1 MAIPAANRP
10 LWPDA
15 PPSAPD
21 TGSPPASRR
30 GAVAELR
37 AAIAAGRPS
46 RLTLGFTIIELL
58 SVVAIIGVLSAIV
71 IPHNQEA
78 IDQARVAR
86 AIGDLHVIATDLNS
100 ADSLPAS
107 LAVIHR
113 DKLLDPWGNPY
124 VYLLFPAGAKGVPP
138 GARTDRFVVAIN
150 SRYDLYS
157 MGPDGVSS
165 QPLTATQS
173 KDDVVMGNDGGFYGL
188 ATKY

>member
-1 MAIPAANRP
+1 MAFPVDDRP
-10 LWPDA
+10 LSPEA
-15 PPSAPD
+15 PPSPPD
-21 TGSPPASRR
+21 AGSPPAARR
-30 GAVAELR
+30 GVVADLR
-37 AAIAAGRPS
+37 LAIATGRTS

-78 IDQARVAR
+78 IDKARVAR
-86 AIGDLHVIATDLNS
+86 AIGDLRVIANDINS
-100 ADSLPAS
+100 ADSLPAN

-124 VYLLFPAGAKGVPP
+124 VYLLFPASAKGVPP